1 MVDYF
6 GKVASNDLYNFCV
19 SIFSKAGVPLD
30 DAEIVSE
37 HLVTANLR
45 GVDSHGAFIRIAH
58 YVSALQQGIINPKPK
73 IKFDKDTLGV
83 TLIDGDKGFGPVIA
97 MKATELA
104 VKKAREAGI
113 SFIGTKNMSHVG
125 MLACYSLKIV
135 EKMMI
140 GMAATSS
147 PPAVVPWGGTNP
159 IFGTNPFTIGFPINK
174 ESSII
179 VDMATS
185 TVAAGKI
192 AVFASKGEKIPE
204 GWALDKDGKPTTD
217 PKVFLNKG
225 MLLPFGGYKGYGL
238 SLSVEIFAGL
248 LTGSPF
254 SSHIKSGW
262 ATQGGFVVQAINIDF
277 FRPYKDYEKDILELI
292 QMIKSSPPAEG
303 FKEVLLPGEP
313 EQQEYKKRI
322 KEGIPVYQDSW
333 ENVKKVSKELGV
345 DLPNLIK

>member
-1 MVDYF
+1 MLFSISKPYKYLDTQRLAVFMVDYY
-6 GKVASNDLYNFCV
+6 GKVNSKDLYDFCV
-19 SIFSKAGVPLD
+19 NVFSKIGVPKN

-45 GVDSHGAFIRIAH
+45 GVDSHGAFVRIPH
-58 YVSALQQGIINPKPK
+58 YVSALQQGIINPKPV
-73 IKFDKDTLGV
+73 IKFDKDTPDV

-97 MKATELA
+97 MKATELTI
-104 VKKAREAGI
+104 KKAKKTGI
-113 SFIGTKNMSHVG
+113 SFVGTKNMSHVG
-125 MLACYSLKIV
+125 MLARYSLKIV
-135 EKMMI
+135 EGMMI

-147 PPAVVPWGGTNP
+147 PPTVVPWGGTKP
-159 IFGTNPFTIGFPINK
+159 IFGTNPFTIGFPIDK

-192 AVFASKGEKIPE
+192 AVLASKGEKIPE

-217 PKVFLNKG
+217 PRVFLNKG

-254 SSHIKSGW
+254 SS
-262 ATQGGFVVQAINIDF
+262 
-277 FRPYKDYEKDILELI
+277 YL
-292 QMIKSSPPAEG
+292 
-303 FKEVLLPGEP
+303 
-313 EQQEYKKRI
+313 
-322 KEGIPVYQDSW
+322 
-333 ENVKKVSKELGV
+333 
-345 DLPNLIK
+345 